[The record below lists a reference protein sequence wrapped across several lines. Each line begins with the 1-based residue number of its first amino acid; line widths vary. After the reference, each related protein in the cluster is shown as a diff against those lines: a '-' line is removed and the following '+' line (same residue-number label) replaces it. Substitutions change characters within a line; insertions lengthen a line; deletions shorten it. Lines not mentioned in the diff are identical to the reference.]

1 VSNKVGIA
9 YTKSAF
15 DPLHLG
21 PYDGLLVSQLNNN
34 VALIESPD
42 GVTWDFLDR
51 RLITDYVEPDAS
63 RYPDSTWANGDTLR
77 CYCDVSLLYDQNDYA
92 HVAFTTRYLG
102 FDAGLAAHPD
112 SFAITGMS
120 LDASMIW
127 HWSEEHDTLTV
138 IADGWYDVGAP
149 TQEANAYR
157 GSGAWRSTCDRPSLA
172 QDPVT
177 GYLYCSYVRCT
188 EGDTSGGATVSHGFA
203 NGEIYCAVS
212 TDGGLNWSEG
222 TNLTQTPSPLATP
235 GNCMD
240 EDYASLAQ
248 TVNDTLHLIWVED
261 KDAGGVAQT
270 APQEGT
276 WTENPVK
283 YQKVPASLVPPGPP
297 FVSNYPFHVG
307 PSTGVQEP
315 TLVDG
320 TVPQRYRLSQNYP
333 NPFNPE
339 TTIAFDLP
347 HSGPVSLNIYNI
359 SGQLVRQ
366 LSSGH
371 RPAGAY
377 QIRWNGRN
385 DQGHLVP
392 SGIYF
397 CQMKATDFSATTKM
411 ALIK

>member
-1 VSNKVGIA
+1 
-9 YTKSAF
+9 
-15 DPLHLG
+15 
-21 PYDGLLVSQLNNN
+21 
-34 VALIESPD
+34 
-42 GVTWDFLDR
+42 
-51 RLITDYVEPDAS
+51 
-63 RYPDSTWANGDTLR
+63 
-77 CYCDVSLLYDQNDYA
+77 VSLLYDQNDYA
-92 HVAFTTRYLG
+92 HAAFTTRYLG

-172 QDPVT
+172 QDPTT
-177 GYLYCSYVRCT
+177 GYLYCSYVRCV
-188 EGDTSGGATVSHGFA
+188 EGDTSGGSTVSHGFA

-261 KDAGGVAQT
+261 KDAGGVVQT
-270 APQEGT
+270 SPQEGT

-297 FVSNYPFHVG
+297 FVPNYNFHVG

-315 TLVDG
+315 TLVDAA
-320 TVPQRYRLSQNYP
+320 VPGAYSLYQNYP

-347 HSGPVSLNIYNI
+347 HSAPVSLNIYNI
-359 SGQLVRQ
+359 SGQLVRE
-366 LSSGH
+366 LSCGH
-371 RPAGAY
+371 RQAGSY

-397 CQMKATDFSATTKM
+397 CQMKTAQFNATTKM